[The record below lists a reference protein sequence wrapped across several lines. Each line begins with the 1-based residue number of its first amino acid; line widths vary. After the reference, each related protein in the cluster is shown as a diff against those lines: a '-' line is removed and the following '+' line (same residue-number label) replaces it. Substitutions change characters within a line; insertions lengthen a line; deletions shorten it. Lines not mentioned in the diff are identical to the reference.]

1 MCTRLCAEC
10 FERAF
15 FFPKKLAEKGL
26 SVFSLSAHAASAR
39 LPVLQLFK
47 GSGFFPQ
54 LHIS

>member
-1 MCTRLCAEC
+1 MCAHVCVLSALNVP
-10 FERAF
+10 

-26 SVFSLSAHAASAR
+26 SVFSLSAHAASAC